1 VTEAIILAGGL
12 GTRLRSAVPELPKAM
27 APIAGQPFLSY
38 LLRCLEANGMRR
50 IVLATGYRNED
61 IRGFFGTQYGKL
73 QIVYSVEDQPLGT
86 GGALL
91 RALPFIE
98 DAFAFV
104 VNGDTFLRL
113 DYRKMASVLARYPGA
128 QVVVALRHVQDAAR
142 YGSAVVVDDRI
153 QGFQARGTTG
163 PGLINGGC
171 YLVRRDLFA
180 NYSTPAKFS
189 WEADFLEA
197 RAASLQPIAFRC
209 DAPFIDIGVPEAFE
223 QAQTLIP
230 SWILPETPPE
240 TSPPEITV
248 DARLGHDRLWRDLRI
263 QRFSEPTPALF
274 LDRDGVMV
282 EEKIYLSDPSQVQL
296 LPGIPELI
304 SAARA
309 RGMAIVEI
317 TNQAGIAHGVFE
329 WSDFVQVENRLRELL
344 AERGVAVDAV
354 FACPFHEQGRH
365 PFHAVDHPWRKPR
378 PGMLLEAASLLNL
391 VLSESVLVGDK
402 LSDMQ
407 AGSAAGLAFGIHV
420 LTGHGQSH
428 QADSRAFASASFP
441 VHVVENAMEA
451 LQFLGPATEHQ
462 EGRHASRC

>member
-1 VTEAIILAGGL
+1 MVTEAIILAGGL

-38 LLRCLEANGMRR
+38 LLRFLEANGLRR
-50 IVLATGYRNED
+50 IVLATGYRNEA
-61 IRGFFGTQYGKL
+61 IRGFFGDQYGKL
-73 QIVYSVEDQPLGT
+73 EIVYSVEDEPLGT

-98 DAFAFV
+98 EEFAFV

-113 DYRKMASVLARYPGA
+113 DYQEMASVGTRYPGA

-153 QGFQARGTTG
+153 QGFQARGTAG

-197 RAASLQPIAFRC
+197 RAAALQPIAFRC

-230 SWILPETPPE
+230 SWILPETP
-240 TSPPEITV
+240 TRTFT

-282 EEKIYLSDPSQVQL
+282 EEKIYLSDPSHVRL

-329 WSDFVQVENRLRELL
+329 WSDFVQVENRLSELL
-344 AERGVAVDAV
+344 AERGAAVDAV
-354 FACPFHEQGRH
+354 FACPFHDQGRP

-391 VLSESVLVGDK
+391 ALGESVLIGDK

-407 AGSAAGLAFGIHV
+407 AGRAAGLAFGIHV
-420 LTGHGQSH
+420 LTGHGRSH
-428 QADSRAFASASFP
+428 QADSRSFASASFS
-441 VHVVENAMEA
+441 VHVVENAVDA
-451 LQFLGPATEHQ
+451 LQFLAPAAEHQ

>member
-1 VTEAIILAGGL
+1 VVTEAIILAGGL
-12 GTRLRSAVPELPKAM
+12 GTRLRSAVAELPKAM

-38 LLRCLEANGMRR
+38 LLRFLESNGLRR
-50 IVLATGYRNED
+50 VVLATGYRNEA
-61 IRGFFGTQYGKL
+61 IRDFFGNQYGKL
-73 QIVYSVEDQPLGT
+73 QIVYSVEEEPLGT

-91 RALPFIE
+91 RALPCIE

-113 DYRKMASVLARYPGA
+113 DYRKMASVLDGYPGA
-128 QVVVALRHVQDAAR
+128 RVVVALRHVQDAGR
-142 YGSAVVVDDRI
+142 YGSAVVVEDRI
-153 QGFQARGTTG
+153 QRFQARGTTG

-180 NYSTPAKFS
+180 NYSTPVKFS

-197 RAASLQPIAFRC
+197 RAAELQPIAFRC

-230 SWILPETPPE
+230 SWIPPKTPPG
-240 TSPPEITV
+240 SLM
-248 DARLGHDRLWRDLRI
+248 DARLGHDRLWRDLRVR
-263 QRFSEPTPALF
+263 RFPEPTPALF

-329 WSDFVQVENRLRELL
+329 WSDFVQVENRLSELL

-354 FACPFHEQGRH
+354 FACPFHEQGRQ
-365 PFHAVDHPWRKPR
+365 PFKVMDHPWRKPR
-378 PGMLLEAASLLNL
+378 PGMILEAASLLNL
-391 VLSESVLVGDK
+391 ALGESVLVGDK

-407 AGSAAGLAFGIHV
+407 AGRAAGLAFGIHV
-420 LTGHGQSH
+420 LTGHGRSH
-428 QADSRAFASASFP
+428 EADAREFASAGFP
-441 VHVVENAMEA
+441 VYVVERAVDA
-451 LQFLGPATEHQ
+451 LQFLDTAAEHRK
-462 EGRHASRC
+462 GRHASRC